1 MHQDTVSQTVARN
14 IGSEARGVLNTILL
28 NIYLNDMPGR
38 LLEGSRFCD
47 TINDTPYLDD
57 TKNRQ
62 LIVSRWQNIFSNI
75 EIGLPKKNINIRT
88 I

>member
-1 MHQDTVSQTVARN
+1 
-14 IGSEARGVLNTILL
+14 
-28 NIYLNDMPGR
+28 MPGR
-38 LLEGSRFCD
+38 LIEGSRFCD

-62 LIVSRWQNIFSNI
+62 LIVSRWQNIFSNV